1 MYGVQLTVHTMQF
14 NIYLNWNWIEL
25 LLSDQQFWKW
35 RFLYFKKIYE
45 FTSTLPVKG
54 VFRGWEVI
62 WELSFPPGGVKSG
75 FFRPQRV
82 LSPPV
87 GRKQCI
93 SPSLEKFLNK
103 PLLPVHLKYIC
114 LGVSS
119 PVHRRPYQLYS
130 RWCA

>member
-25 LLSDQQFWKW
+25 LLSDQKFWKW

-54 VFRGWEVI
+54 VFRGWEVMGAKLPPLEEWNQGFLDPNGCWAPP
-62 WELSFPPGGVKSG
+62 WEENNV
-75 FFRPQRV
+75 
-82 LSPPV
+82 SPP
-87 GRKQCI
+87 
-93 SPSLEKFLNK
+93 LEKFLNK